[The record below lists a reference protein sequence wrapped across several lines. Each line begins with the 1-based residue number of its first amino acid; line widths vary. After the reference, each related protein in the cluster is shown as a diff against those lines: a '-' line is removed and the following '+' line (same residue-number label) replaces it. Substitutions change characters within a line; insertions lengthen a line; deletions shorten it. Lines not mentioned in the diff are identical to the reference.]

1 MTDTSPVDARNQ
13 RQPVL
18 SRPPVEGTD
27 EEIDAWADAFVEAVL
42 GPVDDQPRNSSSRRT
57 P

>member
-42 GPVDDQPRNSSSRRT
+42 GPVDDQPRDSSSRRT

>member
-1 MTDTSPVDARNQ
+1 MTDITLTDVPNQ
-13 RQPVL
+13 RQPML

-42 GPVDDQPRNSSSRRT
+42 GPPGQELGALEALP
-57 P
+57 

>member
-1 MTDTSPVDARNQ
+1 MTDPPPGNAPHHQ
-13 RQPVL
+13 RPVL

-42 GPVDDQPRNSSSRRT
+42 GPRDDQRPT
-57 P
+57 LV

>member
-1 MTDTSPVDARNQ
+1 MTDTPHADAGTQ
-13 RQPVL
+13 GQPVL

-42 GPVDDQPRNSSSRRT
+42 GPVGGGVGALEASP
-57 P
+57 